1 MNNSPKLTDEQLL
14 IEIKRRLDENAAK
27 LLEEKKLTTEL
38 NAVNDKLIAS
48 EKLKSNFLSNIRNEI
63 NNPIASI
70 LELSKNIAQG
80 DISQEMMSS
89 FAKLIYSEAF
99 DLDFQLRNIFLSA
112 EVEAGE
118 SPLMVISVKIQQLLG
133 NIIQQFNH
141 RTEKKGITLEWVNTI
156 DENQIFK
163 TDSEKLHLIISNL
176 IANAIQFNHEYGK
189 IKIESDIIDNVLN
202 IKVSDTGIGI
212 NQEEQ
217 DKIYDR
223 FYQIESGSI
232 KTYGGHGLGLSIT
245 KALVDILEGTIS
257 LKSQLGEGS
266 EFLIQLPNLE
276 SESLD
281 DDTFSSDG
289 NDFLFDNDEDD
300 MLF

>member
-14 IEIKRRLDENAAK
+14 TEIKRRLDENAAK
-27 LLEEKKLTTEL
+27 LLEEKKLTSEL
-38 NAVNDKLIAS
+38 NEVNEKLIAS

-80 DISQEMMSS
+80 EISQEMMSS

-118 SPLMVISVKIQQLLG
+118 SPLMVISVKIQHLLG
-133 NIIQQFNH
+133 NIIQQFSH
-141 RTEKKGITLEWVNTI
+141 RIEKKGITVEWSNSI

-176 IANAIQFNHEYGK
+176 IANAIQFNHENGS
-189 IKIESDIIDNVLN
+189 IKIESEIIDNVLN
-202 IKVSDTGIGI
+202 IKVSDSGIGI
-212 NQEEQ
+212 NQDEQ

-245 KALVDILEGTIS
+245 KALVDILEGKIS

-276 SESLD
+276 SETAD

>member
-14 IEIKRRLDENAAK
+14 TEIKRRLDENAAK
-27 LLEEKKLTTEL
+27 LLEEKKLTSEL
-38 NAVNDKLIAS
+38 NEVNDKLIAS

-80 DISQEMMSS
+80 EITQEMMSS

-118 SPLMVISVKIQQLLG
+118 SPLMVISVKIQHLLG
-133 NIIQQFNH
+133 NIIQQFSH
-141 RTEKKGITLEWVNTI
+141 RIEKKGIKVEWSNSI

-176 IANAIQFNHEYGK
+176 IANAIQFNHENGW
-189 IKIESDIIDNVLN
+189 IKIESEIIDNVLN
-202 IKVSDTGIGI
+202 IKVSDSGIGI
-212 NQEEQ
+212 NQDEQ

-245 KALVDILEGTIS
+245 KALVDILEGKIS

-276 SESLD
+276 SESAD

>member
-1 MNNSPKLTDEQLL
+1 MNTSPKLTDEQLL
-14 IEIKRRLDENAAK
+14 SEIKRRLDENAAK

-38 NAVNDKLIAS
+38 NEVNEKLLVS

-80 DISQEMMSS
+80 SVSEEMMKS
-89 FAKLIYSEAF
+89 FANLIYSEAF

-118 SPLMVISVKIQQLLG
+118 CPLMVISVQINNLLES
-133 NIIQQFNH
+133 IIQQFKH
-141 RTEKKGITLEWVNTI
+141 RIEKKRIRFEWVNSI
-156 DENQIFK
+156 EEHQVFK
-163 TDSEKLHLIISNL
+163 TDSEKLHLIIANL
-176 IANAIQFNHEYGK
+176 LANAIQFNDEGGNV
-189 IKIESDIIDNVLN
+189 KIESYIEENRLY
-202 IKVSDTGIGI
+202 IKVIDSGIGI
-212 NQEEQ
+212 SQEEQ

-223 FYQIESGSI
+223 FYQIESGST

-245 KALVDILEGTIS
+245 KALIDILEGKIS
-257 LKSQLGEGS
+257 LKSQLGNGS
-266 EFLIQLPNLE
+266 EFLIELPNLD
-276 SESLD
+276 SEGMD

>member
-14 IEIKRRLDENAAK
+14 TEIKRRLDENAAK
-27 LLEEKKLTTEL
+27 LLEEKKLTSEL
-38 NAVNDKLIAS
+38 NEVNEKLIAS

-80 DISQEMMSS
+80 EISQEMMSS

-118 SPLMVISVKIQQLLG
+118 SPLMVISVKIQHLLG
-133 NIIQQFNH
+133 NIIQQFSH
-141 RTEKKGITLEWVNTI
+141 RIEKKGIKVEWSNSI

-176 IANAIQFNHEYGK
+176 IANAIQFNHENGW
-189 IKIESDIIDNVLN
+189 IKIESEIIDNVLN
-202 IKVSDTGIGI
+202 IKVSDSGIGI
-212 NQEEQ
+212 NQDEQ

-245 KALVDILEGTIS
+245 KALIDILEGNIS

-276 SESLD
+276 SESAD

>member
-14 IEIKRRLDENAAK
+14 SEIKRRLDENAAK
-27 LLEEKKLTTEL
+27 LLEEKKLTSEL
-38 NAVNDKLIAS
+38 NEVNEKLIAS

-80 DISQEMMSS
+80 EISQEMMSS

-118 SPLMVISVKIQQLLG
+118 SPLMVISVKIQHLLG
-133 NIIQQFNH
+133 NIIQQFSH
-141 RTEKKGITLEWVNTI
+141 RIEKKGIKVEWSNSI

-176 IANAIQFNHEYGK
+176 IANAIQFNHENGW
-189 IKIESDIIDNVLN
+189 IKIESEIIDNVLN
-202 IKVSDTGIGI
+202 IKVSDSGIGI
-212 NQEEQ
+212 NQDEQ

-245 KALVDILEGTIS
+245 KALIDILEGNIC
-257 LKSQLGEGS
+257 LKSQLGKGS

-276 SESLD
+276 SESAD

>member
-14 IEIKRRLDENAAK
+14 TEIKRRLDENAAK
-27 LLEEKKLTTEL
+27 LIEEKKLTSEL
-38 NAVNDKLIAS
+38 NEVNDKLIAS

-80 DISQEMMSS
+80 EITQEMMSS

-118 SPLMVISVKIQQLLG
+118 SPLMVISVKIQHLLG
-133 NIIQQFNH
+133 NIIQQFSH
-141 RTEKKGITLEWVNTI
+141 RIEKKGIKVEWSNSI

-176 IANAIQFNHEYGK
+176 IANAIQFNHENGW
-189 IKIESDIIDNVLN
+189 IKIESEIIDNVLN
-202 IKVSDTGIGI
+202 IKVSDSGIGI
-212 NQEEQ
+212 NQDEQ

-245 KALVDILEGTIS
+245 KALVDILEGKIS

-276 SESLD
+276 SESAD

>member
-14 IEIKRRLDENAAK
+14 TEIKRRLDENAAK
-27 LLEEKKLTTEL
+27 LLEEKKLTSEL
-38 NAVNDKLIAS
+38 NEVNEKLIAS

-80 DISQEMMSS
+80 EISQEMMSS

-118 SPLMVISVKIQQLLG
+118 SPLMVISVKIQHLLG
-133 NIIQQFNH
+133 NIIQQFSH
-141 RTEKKGITLEWVNTI
+141 RIEKKGIKVEWSNSI

-176 IANAIQFNHEYGK
+176 IANAIQFNHENGW
-189 IKIESDIIDNVLN
+189 IKIESEIIDNVLN
-202 IKVSDTGIGI
+202 IKVSDSGIGI
-212 NQEEQ
+212 NQDEQ

-245 KALVDILEGTIS
+245 KALIDILEGNIS

-266 EFLIQLPNLE
+266 EFVIQLPNLE
-276 SESLD
+276 SESAD

>member
-1 MNNSPKLTDEQLL
+1 MNKSPKLTDEQLL
-14 IEIKRRLDENAAK
+14 SEIKRRLDENAAK
-27 LLEEKKLTTEL
+27 LLEEKKLTSEL
-38 NAVNDKLIAS
+38 NEVNEKLIAS

-70 LELSKNIAQG
+70 LELSKNIEQG
-80 DISQEMMSS
+80 GISPEMMSS

-118 SPLMVISVKIQQLLG
+118 SPLMVISVKIQHLLG
-133 NIIQQFNH
+133 NIIQQFSH
-141 RTEKKGITLEWVNTI
+141 RIEKKEIKVEWSNSI

-176 IANAIQFNHEYGK
+176 IANAIQFNHENGW
-189 IKIESDIIDNVLN
+189 IKIESEIIDNVLN
-202 IKVSDTGIGI
+202 IKVSDSGIGI
-212 NQEEQ
+212 NQDEQ

-245 KALVDILEGTIS
+245 KALVDILEGKIS

-276 SESLD
+276 SESAD

>member
-14 IEIKRRLDENAAK
+14 TEIKRRLDENAAK
-27 LLEEKKLTTEL
+27 LLEEKKLTSEL
-38 NAVNDKLIAS
+38 NEVNDKLIAS

-80 DISQEMMSS
+80 EITQEMMSS

-118 SPLMVISVKIQQLLG
+118 SPLMVISVKIQHLLG
-133 NIIQQFNH
+133 NIIQQFSH
-141 RTEKKGITLEWVNTI
+141 RIEKKGIKVEWSNSI

-176 IANAIQFNHEYGK
+176 IANAIQFNHENGWIK
-189 IKIESDIIDNVLN
+189 IKSEIIDNVLN
-202 IKVSDTGIGI
+202 IKVSDSGIGI
-212 NQEEQ
+212 NQDEQ

-245 KALVDILEGTIS
+245 KALVDILEGKIS

-276 SESLD
+276 SETAD